1 MEKINTS
8 TLNAFLGQL
17 IDLKEG
23 FLNEIVIKRGDNA
36 DLLAG
41 IIRNEIENQ
50 KILSESE
57 KDNGRV
63 EELRAEEMA
72 AESLRPEIKSW

>member
-57 KDNGRV
+57 KDNGWV
-63 EELRAEEMA
+63 EELKAEEMA